1 MWFNAFERKGVAM
14 AKTATIHARTE
25 PELKTKAE
33 AILKKLGMNYTE
45 AINLFLRQV
54 TLRKGLP
61 FDVKIPNRITR
72 ETFEKTDRGED
83 LKSYDSIDDMFK
95 DLDI

>member
-1 MWFNAFERKGVAM
+1 M

-33 AILKKLGMNYTE
+33 AILKELGMNYTE

>member
-1 MWFNAFERKGVAM
+1 M

-33 AILKKLGMNYTE
+33 AILKELGMNYTE

-83 LKSYDSIDDMFK
+83 LIP
-95 DLDI
+95 

>member
-1 MWFNAFERKGVAM
+1 M

-25 PELKTKAE
+25 PKLKKKAE
-33 AILKKLGMNYTE
+33 AILKELGMNYTE

-83 LKSYDSIDDMFK
+83 LIP
-95 DLDI
+95 

>member
-1 MWFNAFERKGVAM
+1 M

-72 ETFEKTDRGED
+72 ETIAKVDRGED
-83 LKSYDSIDDMFK
+83 LHEYASIDDFFK
-95 DLDI
+95 EMGV

>member
-1 MWFNAFERKGVAM
+1 MSIACRSGEGL
-14 AKTATIHARTE
+14 TPRTE

-33 AILKKLGMNYTE
+33 AILKELGMNYTE

>member
-1 MWFNAFERKGVAM
+1 M

-25 PELKTKAE
+25 PELKAKAE
-33 AILKKLGMNYTE
+33 AILKELGMNYTE

-72 ETFEKTDRGED
+72 ETLEKTDRGED

>member
-1 MWFNAFERKGVAM
+1 M

>member
-1 MWFNAFERKGVAM
+1 M
-14 AKTATIHARTE
+14 AKTATIHA
-25 PELKTKAE
+25 
-33 AILKKLGMNYTE
+33 E

-72 ETFEKTDRGED
+72 ETIAKADRGED
-83 LKSYDSIDDMFK
+83 LHEYASIDDFFK
-95 DLDI
+95 EMGV

>member
-1 MWFNAFERKGVAM
+1 M

-33 AILKKLGMNYTE
+33 AILKELGMNYTE

-61 FDVKIPNRITR
+61 FDVKIPNRVTR

>member
-1 MWFNAFERKGVAM
+1 
-14 AKTATIHARTE
+14 
-25 PELKTKAE
+25 
-33 AILKKLGMNYTE
+33 MNYTE

>member
-1 MWFNAFERKGVAM
+1 M

-25 PELKTKAE
+25 PELKKKAE
-33 AILKKLGMNYTE
+33 AILKELGMNFTE

-83 LKSYDSIDDMFK
+83 LIP
-95 DLDI
+95 

>member
-1 MWFNAFERKGVAM
+1 M

-72 ETFEKTDRGED
+72 ETFEKTDRGKD

>member
-1 MWFNAFERKGVAM
+1 M

-25 PELKTKAE
+25 PELKKKAG
-33 AILKKLGMNYTE
+33 AILKELGMNYTE

-61 FDVKIPNRITR
+61 FDVKIPNRVTR
-72 ETFEKTDRGED
+72 ETIAKVDRGED
-83 LKSYDSIDDMFK
+83 LHEYASIDDFFK
-95 DLDI
+95 EMGV

>member
-1 MWFNAFERKGVAM
+1 M

-25 PELKTKAE
+25 PELKKKAE

>member
-1 MWFNAFERKGVAM
+1 M

-25 PELKTKAE
+25 PELKKKAG